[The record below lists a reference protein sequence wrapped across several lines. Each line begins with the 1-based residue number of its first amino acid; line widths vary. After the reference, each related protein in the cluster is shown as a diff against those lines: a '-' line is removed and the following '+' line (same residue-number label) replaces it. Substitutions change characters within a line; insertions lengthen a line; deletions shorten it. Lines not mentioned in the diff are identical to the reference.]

1 VTLRSSTILFA
12 ILALLLIALPAA
24 TVALGQSADS
34 TGREG
39 DTIALEKDAAG
50 ALAAGELD
58 RADSDLGSVLR
69 RSPNDP
75 RALNLLGMVRAAQQ
89 RNADAEQ
96 LFKKVIRLS
105 PRSANGYVNLGLL
118 YLQMSKGQQAIPQF
132 QEALRLEPNRTD
144 ALGALLNEL
153 RAEAHDSV
161 LGGNLEKAL
170 SLLIA
175 ARKASPKN
183 PDVLYDFGYVALR
196 MSLYPDAETA
206 FKQVLGIRADDARAL
221 YGMGRA
227 QIGLGKFEDA
237 SGTFS
242 RYAKLNPQDASG
254 HYALGL
260 TLASLEQFPGARTE
274 FQRSIE
280 LQPAQTE
287 SYVEL
292 GRIELTQ
299 EDFQAARIDFDRA
312 LQIDPHHAEALSGMG
327 RVEFAGKD
335 YEKAAGD
342 FQSSIAVDSSQREPH
357 YYLGLTYAR
366 LGRTADS
373 ENELKIAGERERE
386 DFARHRVV
394 MKLLEPG
401 PAAQTP
407 AKNP

>member
-1 VTLRSSTILFA
+1 MLFA
-12 ILALLLIALPAA
+12 VLATVLIVLPAA
-24 TVALGQSADS
+24 TVALGQTADPRGREADS
-34 TGREG
+34 A
-39 DTIALEKDAAG
+39 ALVKDAAE

-58 RADSDLGSVLR
+58 RADSDLSSVLR

-89 RNADAEQ
+89 RNAEAEQ

-118 YLQMSKGQQAIPQF
+118 YLQMSKGEEAIPQF
-132 QEALRLEPNRTD
+132 EEALHLEPNRTD

-153 RAEAHDSV
+153 RAEAHQSV
-161 LGGNLEKAL
+161 VSGNLEKAL
-170 SLLIA
+170 SLLVTA
-175 ARKASPKN
+175 SKASPRN

-206 FKQVLGIRADDARAL
+206 FKQVLGIRADDPRAL
-221 YGMGRA
+221 YALGRA

-242 RYAKLNPQDASG
+242 RYTKLNPQDASG

-260 TLASLEQFPGARTE
+260 TLASLEKFPDARSE

-287 SYVEL
+287 SYVEM
-292 GRIELTQ
+292 GRIELGG

-312 LQIDPHHAEALSGMG
+312 LQIDPHHAEALCGMG

-335 YEKAAGD
+335 YEKATGD
-342 FQSSIAVDSSQREPH
+342 FQASIAADPSQREPH

-366 LGRTADS
+366 LGRKADS
-373 ENELKIAGERERE
+373 ENELQIAGERERE
-386 DFARHRVV
+386 DFERHRVV
-394 MKLLEPG
+394 MKLLEAGSSSQAPS
-401 PAAQTP
+401 
-407 AKNP
+407 KNP